1 MFLGNT
7 EESVLLREN
16 GKFWKIAHKGKNLA
30 VWSAHV
36 ESGGGGRGPVADR
49 AISPGQS
56 IFDAHLISSECKKQ
70 QGGGCA
76 SAC

>member
-1 MFLGNT
+1 M
-7 EESVLLREN
+7 
-16 GKFWKIAHKGKNLA
+16 
-30 VWSAHV
+30 

-76 SAC
+76 SSC